1 MLVFRKGNRGAI
13 IYRKEKGIF
22 LFNFERKN
30 FQQLV
35 AYNSDKDV
43 HTLSIDRT

>member
-1 MLVFRKGNRGAI
+1 MLVSRKGNRGAI
-13 IYRKEKGIF
+13 IYRKEKIIF
-22 LFNFERKN
+22 LSNFERKN

-43 HTLSIDRT
+43 HMLNIDQT